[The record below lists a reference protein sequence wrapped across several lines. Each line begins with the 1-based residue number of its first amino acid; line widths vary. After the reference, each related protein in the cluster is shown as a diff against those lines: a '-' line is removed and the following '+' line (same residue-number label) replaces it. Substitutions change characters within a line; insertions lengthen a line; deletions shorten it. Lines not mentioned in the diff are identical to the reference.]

1 MASSLSPAHR
11 RITGRRALL
20 ALVAAGAVALTP
32 LPASADPEPATSQE
46 AAELIAARAHD
57 LEVLT
62 ERFNETREQLAATQA
77 AADAAAEELS
87 AAQAA
92 LAEAQDRVRTVARSA
107 YTGEGLGTL
116 EAVLTSESAGDLVD
130 RVGLLDTIAAHN
142 NGVLGEA
149 RSAGEDAERARVA
162 AEEAAAEAQ
171 AQVDRVEAQRAR
183 LDEQIASY
191 QAQYERLNAEEQRA
205 SRAAAERHAAEEA
218 AAAEAA
224 PGPGA
229 APAPQAAPA
238 PAAAA
243 AASS

>member
-1 MASSLSPAHR
+1 M
-11 RITGRRALL
+11 

-171 AQVDRVEAQRAR
+171 AHVDRVEAQRAR

-224 PGPGA
+224 PGPG
-229 APAPQAAPA
+229 
-238 PAAAA
+238 
-243 AASS
+243 